1 MRFLAKIFLVILL
14 NALVFW
20 VLDTKVF
27 LDKFTVVG
35 AIEGYFFIAVVFA
48 LLNMFIKPILNL
60 ITLPFRLLTL
70 GLLGFVIN
78 AFMLW
83 LLERSVN
90 FLEMFNTNLEID
102 GIVTYILAG
111 VVLSVLNTLFNWLRK

>member
-1 MRFLAKIFLVILL
+1 MRFIAKIFLVILL
-14 NALVFW
+14 NAVVFW

-27 LDKFTVVG
+27 LDKFIISG
-35 AIEGYFFIAVVFA
+35 AIEGYFFVAVIFA
-48 LLNMFIKPILNL
+48 MLNLFIKPFLNL

-70 GLLGFVIN
+70 GLLGFFLN

-83 LLERSVN
+83 LLESSVN
-90 FLEMFNTNLEID
+90 FLEMFNTQLEID
-102 GIVTYILAG
+102 GIMTYILAG

>member
-27 LDKFTVVG
+27 LENFNVVG
-35 AIEGYFFIAVVFA
+35 AIEGYFFVAVVFA
-48 LLNMFIKPILNL
+48 LLNMFIKPILNI

-70 GLLGFVIN
+70 GLLGFAMN

-83 LLERSVN
+83 LLESSVN
-90 FLEMFNTNLEID
+90 FLEMFNTQLEID
-102 GIVTYILAG
+102 GIMTYVLAG
-111 VVLSVLNTLFNWLRK
+111 VVLSVLNTLFNWLRS

>member
-1 MRFLAKIFLVILL
+1 MRFLAKIFLIILL
-14 NALVFW
+14 NAVVFW
-20 VLDTKVF
+20 VLDTKIF
-27 LDKFTVVG
+27 LENFNVVG
-35 AIEGYFFIAVVFA
+35 SIEGYFFVAVVFA

-90 FLEMFNTNLEID
+90 FLEMFNTKLDID
-102 GIVTYILAG
+102 GIMTYLLAG
-111 VVLSVLNTLFNWLRK
+111 VILSVLNTLFNWLRK